1 MFGVIDRAGGT
12 GEVENV
18 IHLAAI
24 EWLINV
30 DLLKF
35 KSRVATQVFKI
46 GKPSSQKVVDGDNR
60 ISFGQQRVAK
70 MRAQETGRP
79 SNQCPQFAHEWLTF
93 FTAAPS

>member
-12 GEVENV
+12 GEVEDV

-46 GKPSSQKVVDGDNR
+46 GKPSSQQVVDGDNR
-60 ISFGQQRVAK
+60 VAFGQQCVAK

-79 SNQCPQFAHEWLTF
+79 SNQCPIFAHEWTF